1 MPMPPIPPPPMM
13 IEQAFQQ
20 QIQALQER
28 LRQSEVNLAAQRE
41 STQMNKKVSMRLSPM
56 CWFSQR
62 AV

>member
-28 LRQSEVNLAAQRE
+28 IRQSEINLVAQRDAM
-41 STQMNKKVSMRLSPM
+41 QLAKKVIMP
-56 CWFSQR
+56 F
-62 AV
+62 